1 MRRCAIAMVLLAMGC
16 RPPATQE
23 EACRRQAAANRMG
36 RSFQPNPALD
46 QLEQMRCDNIG
57 ATERAEQRVAAAE
70 KREIDA
76 RQAELARMQAAQQH
90 ASEARSEQAMAE
102 IRASHRAPE
111 INATRAE
118 VELLCAHEHGKVTRQ
133 DSTIGCEVG
142 GPLIFVA
149 VLDAGERVERVDS
162 FLEGGDVS
170 EARIRME
177 KSVGPYDREALTPDG
192 FRVFLWTRIGVALT
206 TYKNGIR
213 VTLVR

>member
-1 MRRCAIAMVLLAMGC
+1 MRRGAVLMALFIMGC

-46 QLEQMRCDNIG
+46 QIEQMRCDNIG
-57 ATERAEQRVAAAE
+57 AQERVEARVAAAE

-76 RQAELARMQAAQQH
+76 RQAELSRTQAAQQK
-90 ASEARSEQAMAE
+90 ASEARAERAQAE
-102 IRASHRAPE
+102 IRAGHRAPE

-118 VELLCAHEHGKVTRQ
+118 VELLCKQELGTVTRDGQ
-133 DSTIGCEVG
+133 TLGCEVG
-142 GPLIFVA
+142 GPLIFVV

-162 FLEGGDVS
+162 YFEGGDVT
-170 EARIRME
+170 EARMRME
-177 KSVGPYDREALTPDG
+177 KSVGPYDREAVSPDG